1 MQVKQKVVVIEH
13 VAHGEV
19 QAEHIGISVGDK
31 VSIVPTGQDEALIQL
46 TFVTE

>member
-13 VAHGEV
+13 VAQGEV
-19 QAEHIGISVGDK
+19 QAEHVGITVGDK
-31 VSIVPTGQDEALIQL
+31 VNIVPTGQDAALMQL